1 MHTLPPVQSDLDV
14 LETQI
19 FNYEETYLTESPHG
33 NVVRGWG
40 PRPPDA
46 SEVKESERLFSNSSV
61 TARKRKNQ
69 MKADESGSGGRKQP
83 RKYRK
88 HSDGEK
94 EARAG
99 GAAEAGS

>member
-1 MHTLPPVQSDLDV
+1 VQSDLDV

-46 SEVKESERLFSNSSV
+46 SEVKETERLFSNSSV
-61 TARKRKNQ
+61 TAQKRK
-69 MKADESGSGGRKQP
+69 KGDDSSSGGRKQN
-83 RKYRK
+83 RKRK
-88 HSDGEK
+88 ASDW
-94 EARAG
+94 AG
-99 GAAEAGS
+99 GAGEAGSL